1 LVAADAEDPKKQL
14 DWEARQRPRAGVA
27 AVLGALALIAS
38 LIGQLQLGSSLPSPS
53 GLRALQRGVHKGVD
67 SLPSLQIPRFE
78 YLVAHQTAVIGLG
91 VVGLIGSVATAWA
104 LGFLAVAARARQP
117 TLRRWAVYLPIVGGV
132 LTGLWSVLG
141 AIAEVAHDKHFLDGA
156 RTVGD
161 AASSNGLLVFTQY
174 LGFFGTLLLAG
185 GYVLVSLNAMRAG
198 LITRAFG
205 VIGSVAGVMVI
216 LPILG
221 PLSPM
226 FEIIFLAGLSL
237 LFFRAWA
244 GGIPPAWDTGRAEP
258 WPTRERAPRR
268 PAGRPA
274 PAAEPAAQPPV
285 PAGPRRK
292 RKKRR

>member
-1 LVAADAEDPKKQL
+1 VAADTDDPQKQL
-14 DWEARQRPRAGVA
+14 EWEARQRPRAGAA
-27 AVLGALALIAS
+27 AVLAALMLLIS
-38 LIGQLQLGSSLPSPS
+38 LIGQLQLGANLPSPS

-67 SLPSLQIPRFE
+67 NLPSLQIPRFE
-78 YLVAHQTAVIGLG
+78 YLVDHQTAVIGLG
-91 VVGLIGSVATAWA
+91 VVGMIGSVATAWA

-132 LTGLWSVLG
+132 LTGIWALLG
-141 AIAEVAHDKHFLDGA
+141 AIAEVAHDKDFLHGA
-156 RTVGD
+156 RTVAD
-161 AASSNGLLVFTQY
+161 AANSNGLLVFTQY

-185 GYVLVSLNAMRAG
+185 AYVLVSLNSMRAG

-205 VIGSVAGVMVI
+205 VIGSVAGVMEI

-221 PLSPM
+221 PLSPV

-244 GGIPPAWDTGRAEP
+244 GGIPPAWNTGRAEP
-258 WPTRERAPRR
+258 WPTRERVPRR
-268 PAGRPA
+268 PATSRA
-274 PAAEPAAQPPV
+274 PAAEPAAQPPL
-285 PAGPRRK
+285 PASARRK

>member
-1 LVAADAEDPKKQL
+1 LVAADSDDPHKQL
-14 DWEARQRPRAGVA
+14 EWEARQRPRAGVA
-27 AVLGALALIAS
+27 AVLGALVLIAS
-38 LIGQLQLGSSLPSPS
+38 LIGQLQLGADLPSPS
-53 GLRALQRGVHKGVD
+53 GLRAIQRGVHKGVD
-67 SLPSLQIPRFE
+67 NLPSLQIPRFE

-91 VVGLIGSVATAWA
+91 AIGLIGSIATAWT

-132 LTGLWSVLG
+132 LTGLWALLG
-141 AIAEVAHDKHFLDGA
+141 AIAETAHDKDFLHGA

-174 LGFFGTLLLAG
+174 LGFIGTLLLAG

-226 FEIIFLAGLSL
+226 FEIIFLAALSL

-258 WPTRERAPRR
+258 WPTRERTPRR
-268 PAGRPA
+268 PARTPA
-274 PAAEPAAQPPV
+274 PEPAAQPPL
-285 PAGPRRK
+285 PGGARRK